1 MQARQNGDLL
11 DLRELP
17 PPGKTALLR
26 RMESF
31 REYLENPLITEV
43 VVNRPGEIG
52 AEAGG
57 EWSWHEHPELT
68 FKALDAIAILAAYQ
82 TNRDIDGSHP
92 LCTTRLPGGER
103 LQICRPAATM
113 DTISFTIR
121 KPSKNARKVED
132 DDFDDL
138 FSRGQNR
145 RRKPELIEELL
156 ALKDAGNWR
165 EFFRAAR
172 MARMNIGLCGRTGS
186 GKTDLVKRFM
196 NATPPDRRIVTIEDT
211 SETGGAGP
219 RNQVNL
225 FY

>member
-31 REYLENPLITEV
+31 REYLE
-43 VVNRPGEIG
+43 
-52 AEAGG
+52 
-57 EWSWHEHPELT
+57 
-68 FKALDAIAILAAYQ
+68 
-82 TNRDIDGSHP
+82 
-92 LCTTRLPGGER
+92 
-103 LQICRPAATM
+103 ICRPAATM

-172 MARMNIGLCGRTGS
+172 MARMNIGLCGRTG
-186 GKTDLVKRFM
+186 
-196 NATPPDRRIVTIEDT
+196 
-211 SETGGAGP
+211 
-219 RNQVNL
+219 
-225 FY
+225 